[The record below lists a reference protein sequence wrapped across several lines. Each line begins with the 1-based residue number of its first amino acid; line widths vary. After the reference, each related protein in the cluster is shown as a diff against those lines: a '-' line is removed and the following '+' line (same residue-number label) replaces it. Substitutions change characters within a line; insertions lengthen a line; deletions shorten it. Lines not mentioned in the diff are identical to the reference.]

1 MRNDTGFSLIELLV
15 VVSII
20 LIIAAIAIPNLLR
33 ARMAANESAAAAN
46 IKNVRDA
53 QATYIATY
61 GASIGFASSLAQ
73 LGPGAPCGPL
83 NACLLDS
90 VLGCAADPC
99 RRSNYLF
106 YMVSVSAAPVIDFTV
121 TATPVG
127 WGSTGQRNFCVF
139 EDGVIRQQ
147 INPVASLPGPVARAD
162 CANATE
168 FKEL

>member
-1 MRNDTGFSLIELLV
+1 MTNDKGFSLIELLV

-46 IKNVRDA
+46 IKNIRDA
-53 QATYIATY
+53 QGTYLVTY
-61 GASIGFASSLAQ
+61 GTSVGFASSLAQ

-99 RRSNYLF
+99 TKSSYLF
-106 YMVSVSAAPVIDFTV
+106 YMVSASTAPVIDFTV
-121 TATPVG
+121 TATPLR
-127 WGSTGQRNFCVF
+127 WGGTGQRNLCVF

-147 INPVASLPGPVARAD
+147 INPSGSLPGPLARTD
-162 CANATE
+162 CANPTE
-168 FKEL
+168 FKAL